1 MRKLAIAIHGGAGGD
16 PVNGMTPELKRDY
29 HYNLE
34 RATSIGYNI
43 LEQGGFSL
51 EAIEAALRYIEDCP
65 LFNAGRGSSYT
76 SAGTHEMDAA
86 IMCGTTLRVGAVAAV
101 KRVKNPITLAKTLM
115 ERGKHLFMVSRGAE
129 EFAQSMN
136 IEFMPEDYF
145 HSENK
150 YAQWKL
156 LREQEAQGKKNAA
169 KDHGTAGAVALD
181 SKGNLAAGT
190 TTGGLTN
197 KWPGRVGDSPLIG
210 SGTFANDICAV
221 SCSGDGEY
229 MIRTVAAHSVAMLME
244 VGGLALRDACERMVF
259 QKLDPFGG
267 DAAIMGMDSKGNFT
281 YAFNTPRFYRG
292 WRTSDGHA
300 GTAIYKD

>member
-16 PVNGMTPELKRDY
+16 PVNGMTPELKREY
-29 HYNLE
+29 HYNLGY
-34 RATSIGYNI
+34 ATDLGYDI
-43 LEQGGFSL
+43 LERGGSSI
-51 EAIEAALRYIEDCP
+51 EAIEAALRYIEDSP

-101 KRVKNPITLAKTLM
+101 KRVRNPITLARTLM

-129 EFAQSMN
+129 EFALSMN
-136 IEFMPEDYF
+136 LEFMPEDYF

-156 LREQEAQGKKNAA
+156 LREQEAKGKKNAT

-210 SGTFANDICAV
+210 AGTFANELCAV

-229 MIRTVAAHSVAMLME
+229 MIRTVAAHSVAMLMDIGE
-244 VGGLALRDACERMVF
+244 MPLEEACDTVVFER
-259 QKLDPFGG
+259 LDPYGG
-267 DAAIMGMDSKGNFT
+267 DAAIMGMDRSGNLV
-281 YAFNTPRFYRG
+281 YSFNTPRFYRG
-292 WRTSDGHA
+292 WRTSDGIA